1 MRRKY
6 PKLTDWVE
14 ETIGSMLAVCPA
26 TNASI

>member
-6 PKLTDWVE
+6 PKPDWVE